1 MVNSCASFS
10 LFETFVMRLGYE
22 MEKILKKIKKDCIR
36 EFFQL
41 ESSIL
46 KHLLRVSNEEEEIG
60 S

>member
-41 ESSIL
+41 ES
-46 KHLLRVSNEEEEIG
+46 
-60 S
+60 